1 MNKTKKKVIICI
13 IIILIIVL
21 PVIYITIDNSDIK
34 AILLGIISSIIAS
47 SIFSILSAFVFDNKM
62 EQANALRELI
72 SSIDSKISKGVLE
85 IKERSEFERDF
96 WIKFAKSSNKEWTI
110 SGRTLNRWLGNGI
123 KEDFKK
129 NIIRMIKEKG
139 EINFI
144 IYKKLDGEEEIEK
157 KLLQEF
163 LEKEIF
169 PACIKKEKNRY
180 IIKKDVKLTIY
191 EVDNLPYLY
200 NANDIE
206 IIIAPYFTYVENSNN
221 LMFVLKRSCKYGNE
235 YSRDFEHVLLSA
247 DKNTWLDNYVEKKN
261 SK

>member
-96 WIKFAKSSNKEWTI
+96 
-110 SGRTLNRWLGNGI
+110 
-123 KEDFKK
+123 
-129 NIIRMIKEKG
+129 
-139 EINFI
+139 
-144 IYKKLDGEEEIEK
+144 
-157 KLLQEF
+157 
-163 LEKEIF
+163 
-169 PACIKKEKNRY
+169 
-180 IIKKDVKLTIY
+180 
-191 EVDNLPYLY
+191 
-200 NANDIE
+200 
-206 IIIAPYFTYVENSNN
+206 
-221 LMFVLKRSCKYGNE
+221 
-235 YSRDFEHVLLSA
+235 
-247 DKNTWLDNYVEKKN
+247 
-261 SK
+261 

>member
-1 MNKTKKKVIICI
+1 M
-13 IIILIIVL
+13 
-21 PVIYITIDNSDIK
+21 
-34 AILLGIISSIIAS
+34 
-47 SIFSILSAFVFDNKM
+47 
-62 EQANALRELI
+62 
-72 SSIDSKISKGVLE
+72 
-85 IKERSEFERDF
+85 
-96 WIKFAKSSNKEWTI
+96 
-110 SGRTLNRWLGNGI
+110 GNGI
-123 KEDFKK
+123 KEEFKK

-206 IIIAPYFTYVENSNN
+206 IIIAPYFTSWILENVT
-221 LMFVLKRSCKYGNE
+221 MKFR
-235 YSRDFEHVLLSA
+235 HV
-247 DKNTWLDNYVEKKN
+247 
-261 SK
+261 